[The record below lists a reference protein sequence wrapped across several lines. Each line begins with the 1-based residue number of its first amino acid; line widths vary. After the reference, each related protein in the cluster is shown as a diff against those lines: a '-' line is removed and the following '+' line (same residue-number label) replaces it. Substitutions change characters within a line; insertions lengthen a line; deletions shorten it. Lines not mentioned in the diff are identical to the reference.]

1 MIAYS
6 SQWLEAL
13 QVRRQA
19 AKWHKKNYI
28 GSAQYEAILA
38 AYPVGFYTPNAFVR
52 IGLAIFTWVLVSS
65 AFGIL
70 GVTLFADM
78 PGETGIGVT
87 LLFFGVF
94 NLIGLEIVIR
104 EKHHYQSGIDD
115 ALLYLGLGFIV
126 SGLTLLL
133 SSFDE
138 PLPLFLAALPLLA
151 FGAIRYLDRL
161 VTLCAFIC
169 AVSIL
174 FLVLLKAGAA
184 GRLVLPFLLM
194 AFSGAG
200 YAAVRRSKGQTRL
213 RLWEGCLEVLEGL
226 CLLTFYLA
234 GNYFVIRELS
244 EALFEQSQVPL
255 AFVFYA
261 FTALIPPLYLYFGL
275 KNRDRLLLR
284 TGMVL
289 LAMAVFTFKYYFS
302 LGHTEI
308 MITGAGALLVTF
320 AYVTIRFLKREQM
333 PFTYAKDVAES
344 EEGPELEILVIN
356 ETFAASV
363 QGQTPVKENAFGG
376 GQFGGGGSGG
386 NY

>member
-19 AKWHKKNYI
+19 AIWHKKSLI
-28 GSAQYEAILA
+28 GPEQYEAILA
-38 AYPVGFYTPNAFVR
+38 AYPVGFYMPNAFVR

-70 GVTLFADM
+70 GIALLADM

-94 NLIGLEIVIR
+94 NMIGLEIVIR
-104 EKHHYQSGIDD
+104 EKHHYRSGIDD

-126 SGLTLLL
+126 SGLALLL

-138 PLPLFLAALPLLA
+138 PLPLVLVALPLLVI
-151 FGAIRYLDRL
+151 GAIRYLDRL
-161 VTLCAFIC
+161 VTICAFMC

-174 FLVLLKAGAA
+174 FLVLIKAGAA

-200 YAAVRRSKGQTRL
+200 YAAVCRFKEQVSL
-213 RLWEGCLEVLEGL
+213 RLLEECLEVLEGL

-244 EALFEQSQVPL
+244 EVWFEQSHVPL
-255 AFVFYA
+255 AFVFYG
-261 FTALIPPLYLYFGL
+261 FTALIPPLYIYFGL

-308 MITGAGALLVTF
+308 MITGAGALLVTV
-320 AYVTIRFLKREQM
+320 AYVTIRFLKREHL
-333 PFTYAKDVAES
+333 PFTYAKDVTDS
-344 EEGPELEILVIN
+344 EEGPELETLVIN

-363 QGQTPVKENAFGG
+363 QGHAPIGENAFGG